1 MINSIYIQASK
12 LTPRISQTVAPG
24 QHINIEGVKFEKLN
38 RKPYGKSIIK
48 SLLSADEKERI
59 TCYA

>member
-12 LTPRISQTVAPG
+12 LTPRINQTVVPG

-48 SLLSADEKERI
+48 SLLSVDEKERI
-59 TCYA
+59 ICYA